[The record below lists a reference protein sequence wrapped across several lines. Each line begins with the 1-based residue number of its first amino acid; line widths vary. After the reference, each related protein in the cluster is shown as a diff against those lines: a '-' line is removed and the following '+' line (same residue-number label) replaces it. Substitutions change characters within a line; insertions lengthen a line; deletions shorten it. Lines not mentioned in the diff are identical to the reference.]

1 MVESMVT
8 RKGKECRERRYFIT
22 SVTDVKQFAKGVR
35 SHWAIENNLHWCL
48 DVLFCD
54 DECTVLD
61 RNAAENLAIIRRIV
75 YNRIKMLSKMDT
87 LSMGKRACIYDDNFR
102 ARSFFHAEALISRQI
117 AIYGNAGN

>member
-1 MVESMVT
+1 MVESIVT
-8 RKGKECRERRYFIT
+8 RKGKECREIRYFIT
-22 SVTDVKQFAKGVR
+22 SVTDVKHFAKGVR

-48 DVLFCD
+48 DVLFSD
-54 DECTVLD
+54 DACTVVD

-102 ARSFFHAEALISRQI
+102 AQI
-117 AIYGNAGN
+117 LFSC